1 MSIEYLSIPTAA
13 LESMMLTAIV
23 DAKEEQHVMGADLPN
38 TFIQTKMPYI
48 EYGEDCT
55 IMKITGVLMNLLV
68 EMAP

>member
-1 MSIEYLSIPTAA
+1 
-13 LESMMLTAIV
+13 MLTAIV

-48 EYGEDCT
+48 EYGEYCT
-55 IMKITGVLMNLLV
+55 IMKITGVLVNLLV